1 MTGYLASSYLDQ
13 PSSTCTTG
21 CCSGDYIVLD
31 HLVDDAQR
39 LHDMVVCSAP
49 MLDIIR
55 IIRRIAPHKTT
66 VLIHGES
73 GTGKEL
79 VARALHTL
87 GSFPLGPFVVFNC
100 SNLIDTL
107 AESQL
112 FGHVR
117 GSFTDAKA
125 DSPGYFRSAN
135 NGTLFLDEI
144 GELPLALQPKLLRA
158 VETHE
163 IQPVGS
169 ITQSKVD
176 VRIVAATN
184 RDLGAMV
191 KAGTFRSDLYY
202 RLNAASIT
210 IPSLADRSADID
222 PLIAH
227 FVRRHSRRVKY
238 VSRPALTAL
247 RCYEWPGN
255 VRELAHV
262 IETALLMT
270 DEDRLE
276 LAALPSFMF
285 AMPAT
290 DAAPPE
296 VFACEKEGGPYGL
309 LGRSASR
316 SLDDITKQA
325 LIGALEQAR
334 GQRQRAAKLLGISR
348 ARLYRML
355 DRYNLANFARPQAR
369 AKNAGPA

>member
-1 MTGYLASSYLDQ
+1 MTAYLASPCLD
-13 PSSTCTTG
+13 PPLSTCPTG
-21 CCSGDYIVLD
+21 CCNGDFISID
-31 HLVDDAQR
+31 HLAEDAQR
-39 LHDMVVCSAP
+39 LHGMVLRSEP
-49 MLDIIR
+49 MLDVIR
-55 IIRRIAPHKTT
+55 VIRRVAPHKTT

-87 GSFPLGPFVVFNC
+87 GSSPQGPFVVFNC

-125 DSPGYFRSAN
+125 DSPGYFRSAH

-158 VETHE
+158 VETQE

-169 ITQSKVD
+169 IAPSKAD
-176 VRIVAATN
+176 VRIVAASN

-191 KAGTFRSDLYY
+191 KAGTFRPDLYY
-202 RLNAASIT
+202 RLNAACVSL
-210 IPSLADRSADID
+210 PSLADRSVDIE
-222 PLIAH
+222 PLVAH
-227 FVRRHSRRVKY
+227 FVRRHSRLVRY

-255 VRELAHV
+255 VRQLAHT

-270 DEDRLE
+270 DGDRLE
-276 LAALPSFMF
+276 LGALPSFMF
-285 AMPAT
+285 AMPEM
-290 DAAPPE
+290 DAAPPA
-296 VFACEKEGGPYGL
+296 VFACEKESGSYGL
-309 LGRSASR
+309 LDRSASR
-316 SLDDITKQA
+316 SLDDLTKQA
-325 LIGALEQAR
+325 LIAALEEAR
-334 GQRQRAAKLLGISR
+334 GQRLRAAKLLGISR

-355 DRYNLANFARPQAR
+355 ERYNLADFARPQAR
-369 AKNAGPA
+369 AKNADPA